1 VREQKL
7 SASAG
12 VEVL

>member
-1 VREQKL
+1 ML

-12 VEVL
+12 VTLV